1 MTLSAELQS
10 ISPLAQIARNADHLD
25 VKTYDGD
32 VSMAQFIAGFM
43 NFYPGWMKALYRV
56 RWFFVRLLGMTQDG
70 IPPAPNMRPEDVPM
84 QPGKHAAFFKV
95 EAAELERYWLVSADE
110 PHLAAYLCIAAQP
123 ITDNRRRFSVV
134 TIVHYHKWT
143 GKVYFNVI
151 RPFHHVVVNSMAR
164 GGLRF
169 PV

>member
-10 ISPLAQIARNADHLD
+10 IPPLAQIARNADHLD
-25 VKTYDGD
+25 VKTYEGE
-32 VSMAQFIAGFM
+32 VSMAQFVAGFM

-70 IPPAPNMRPEDVPM
+70 VPPTLMMRPEDVPM
-84 QPGKHAAFFKV
+84 QAGKHASFFKV
-95 EAAELERYWLVSADE
+95 ESAEPERYWLVSADE

-123 ITDNRRRFSVV
+123 ITDTRRRFSVV
-134 TIVHYHKWT
+134 TVVHYHKWT

-151 RPFHHVVVNSMAR
+151 RPFHHYVVNSMAR
-164 GGLRF
+164 GGLRQ
-169 PV
+169 PA